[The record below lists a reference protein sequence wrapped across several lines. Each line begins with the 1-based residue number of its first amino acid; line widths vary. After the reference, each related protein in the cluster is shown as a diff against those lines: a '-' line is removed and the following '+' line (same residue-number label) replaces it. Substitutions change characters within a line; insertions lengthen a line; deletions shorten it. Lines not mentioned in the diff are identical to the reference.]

1 MSFQK
6 KILLIDDEMH
16 IVKSLKRL
24 LVRENYLVFYATS
37 ALLALEML
45 KSESINVVICDRMM
59 PEMDG
64 IKVLE
69 KVAELSPDTARIL
82 LTGFATMDSAMDA
95 INKSHVFSF
104 LTKPWSN
111 ETLIAT
117 VRRAC
122 EHLDLVLEN
131 REFQRIIQEQNQEL
145 VVLNSSLTEKVKE
158 RTIQLEE
165 ALHEGIYML
174 AKAAEAK
181 DRTTG
186 DHVNRV
192 KNMSFR
198 ICKLIDMSDERSN
211 EIAYSSILHDV
222 GKIHIPDAILNK
234 PGPLDDGEWHIM
246 KTHTIAGESILG
258 DKDFYVTAREI
269 ARSHH
274 ENWDGTGYPDGLTG
288 EAIPVSARIVAVA
301 DVFDALRHDRPY
313 KSAWPFEKIIDEM
326 KSLSGKKFDPLILE
340 EFIRNIRPEEI
351 KL

>member
-1 MSFQK
+1 MNEQK
-6 KILLIDDEMH
+6 IILVIDDESH
-16 IVKSLKRL
+16 IRKSLQRL
-24 LVRENYLVFYATS
+24 LVREGYRILCAAS
-37 ALLALEML
+37 AAEGLELLET
-45 KSESINVVICDRMM
+45 ESVHVVICDRMM
-59 PEMDG
+59 PGMDG
-64 IKVLE
+64 IMALE
-69 KVAELSPDTARIL
+69 KASEKSPDTVRIL
-82 LTGFATMDSAMDA
+82 LTGFATTDSAMEA

-111 ETLIAT
+111 EILIAT

-131 REFQRIIQEQNQEL
+131 RRFQKVIQEQNSAL
-145 VVLNSSLTEKVKE
+145 TVLNASLAEKVKK

-192 KNMSFR
+192 RHMSFD
-198 ICKLIDMSDERSN
+198 ICKSIGMADDKAG
-211 EIAYSSILHDV
+211 EIAVSSILHDV

-234 PGPLDDGEWHIM
+234 PGPLDECEWQIM
-246 KTHTIAGESILG
+246 KTHTIAGEKILG
-258 DKDFYVTAREI
+258 SMMYYTTAREI

-274 ENWDGTGYPDGLTG
+274 ENWDGSGYPDGLAG
-288 EAIPVSARIVAVA
+288 EAIPVSARIVAIS
-301 DVFDALRHDRPY
+301 DVFDALSYERPY
-313 KSAWPFEKIIDEM
+313 KAAWPFDKIIDEM

-340 EFIRNIRPEEI
+340 AFIKNILPD
-351 KL
+351 

>member
-1 MSFQK
+1 MAEQK
-6 KILLIDDEMH
+6 KILLIDDEIH

-24 LVRENYLVFYATS
+24 LVREGYMVFYSTS
-37 ALLALEML
+37 AMEGLELL
-45 KSESINVVICDRMM
+45 KSESIHVVICDRMM
-59 PEMDG
+59 PDMDG

-69 KVAELSPDTARIL
+69 KAEETSPDTVRIL

-104 LTKPWSN
+104 LTKPWSS
-111 ETLIAT
+111 EMLIAA
-117 VRRAC
+117 VVRAC
-122 EHLDLVLEN
+122 EHFDLVLEN
-131 REFQRIIQEQNQEL
+131 RIFQEVIQEQNKKL
-145 VVLNSSLTEKVKE
+145 VVFNASLAEKVKK
-158 RTIQLEE
+158 RTIQLEK

-192 KNMSFR
+192 RNISLR
-198 ICKLIDMSDERSN
+198 ICKAIGIVDEKAE
-211 EIAYSSILHDV
+211 EIAVSSILHDV

-234 PGPLDDGEWHIM
+234 PGPLDDGEWQIM
-246 KTHTIAGESILG
+246 KTHTLAGEMILG
-258 DKDFYVTAREI
+258 SKSFYATAREI

-274 ENWDGTGYPDGLTG
+274 ENWDGSGYPDGLSG

-301 DVFDALRHDRPY
+301 DVFDALAYERPY

-326 KSLSGKKFDPLILE
+326 KSMSGKKFDPLVLE
-340 EFIRNIRPEEI
+340 KFMGVSKNQNF
-351 KL
+351 

>member
-1 MSFQK
+1 MNAQK
-6 KILLIDDEMH
+6 RILLIDDEIH
-16 IVKSLKRL
+16 ILKSLKRL
-24 LVRENYLVFYATS
+24 LERENYMVFCATS
-37 ALLALEML
+37 SLLALETL
-45 KSESINVVICDRMM
+45 QKVLIHIVICDRMM

-69 KVAELSPDTARIL
+69 KVAELSPDTVRIL

-131 REFQRIIQEQNQEL
+131 REYQRVIQEKNQEL
-145 VVLNSSLTEKVKE
+145 IVLNSSLEEKVKE
-158 RTIQLEE
+158 RTLQLKE

-192 KNMSFR
+192 KNMSFS
-198 ICKLIDMSDERSN
+198 ICKSIGMTDEKSD

-234 PGPLDDGEWHIM
+234 PGSLDNEEWIIM

-258 DKDFYVTAREI
+258 NKEFYATAREI

-274 ENWDGTGYPDGLTG
+274 ENWDGTGYPDGLRG

-301 DVFDALRHDRPY
+301 DVFDALQHDRPY
-313 KSAWPFEKIIDEM
+313 KSAWPIEKIVDEM
-326 KSLSGKKFDPLILE
+326 KFMSGKKFDPSILD
-340 EFIRNIRPEEI
+340 EFIKNIRPSEI
-351 KL
+351 